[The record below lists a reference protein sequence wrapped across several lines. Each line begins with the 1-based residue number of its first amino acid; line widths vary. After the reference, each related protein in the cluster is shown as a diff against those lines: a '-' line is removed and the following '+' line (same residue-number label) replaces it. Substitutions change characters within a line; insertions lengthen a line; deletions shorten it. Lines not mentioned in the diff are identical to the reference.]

1 MKKLVNLILL
11 VATSLLL
18 LSCEKENISGAYPYD
33 RIIFYNENDSTM
45 RVVVENDSMRITS
58 LTAFSKW
65 DQSLYPMEFW
75 VDDEEISSIGSNGYL
90 KGKKEGK
97 VTVYAKVM
105 STYGELEDSITYK
118 VKGLITKFIEEYPY
132 TLKGWGVDRN
142 KDGIITVTEVHET
155 EILKGYIGSDWLVEI
170 AEYMPKLKELEV
182 SADTTS
188 RTLDLSTY
196 KFTKLTIHDYCFEY
210 ALDESEAFYLYN
222 CDINRYKNF
231 FLKELILNNAIEHLT
246 IWHIPGIKSLNLQQY
261 TNLKT
266 FTRKTN
272 SRCDSEWYDLELI
285 LPESIENVQL
295 FNTEINFNYI
305 YPKLNK
311 LVYNFQGY
319 ADISKHKTIE
329 LNKKQIPNLKIID
342 ARKGIRYLDISS
354 FEFSDIDSLYAIADT
369 IIMSKSM
376 YEKKYVHLYLYAE
389 HYIIK

>member
-1 MKKLVNLILL
+1 M
-11 VATSLLL
+11 
-18 LSCEKENISGAYPYD
+18 
-33 RIIFYNENDSTM
+33 
-45 RVVVENDSMRITS
+45 
-58 LTAFSKW
+58 
-65 DQSLYPMEFW
+65 
-75 VDDEEISSIGSNGYL
+75 
-90 KGKKEGK
+90 
-97 VTVYAKVM
+97 
-105 STYGELEDSITYK
+105 
-118 VKGLITKFIEEYPY
+118 
-132 TLKGWGVDRN
+132 
-142 KDGIITVTEVHET
+142 
-155 EILKGYIGSDWLVEI
+155 
-170 AEYMPKLKELEV
+170 
-182 SADTTS
+182 
-188 RTLDLSTY
+188 
-196 KFTKLTIHDYCFEY
+196 
-210 ALDESEAFYLYN
+210 
-222 CDINRYKNF
+222 
-231 FLKELILNNAIEHLT
+231 ILNNAIEHLT

>member
-1 MKKLVNLILL
+1 MKKLFNLIL
-11 VATSLLL
+11 VVTTSLLL
-18 LSCEKENISGAYPYD
+18 LSCENKENEIAYPFD

-75 VDDEEISSIGSNGYL
+75 VDDEEIASIGPNGYL

-105 STYGELEDSITYK
+105 SVHGELEGSITYK

-132 TLKGWGVDRN
+132 TLKRWGVDRN
-142 KDGIITVTEVHET
+142 NDGIITVTEVQET
-155 EILKGYIGSDWLVEI
+155 ETLSGRIGSDWLVEI
-170 AEYMPKLKELEV
+170 MEYMPKLKKLEV
-182 SADTTS
+182 WADTTS
-188 RTLDLSTY
+188 RTLDLSKY
-196 KFTKLTIHDYCFEY
+196 EFTKLTIHDYCFEY
-210 ALDESEAFYLYN
+210 ALNESENYYLTN
-222 CDINRYKNF
+222 WDFHRYKEF
-231 FLKELILNNAIEHLT
+231 LLKELILNNAIEDLI
-246 IWHIPGIKSLNLQQY
+246 IWEIPGIKSLDLRQY
-261 TNLKT
+261 TKLKT
-266 FTRKTN
+266 ITRGTN
-272 SRCDSEWYDLELI
+272 RRCDTDWNKLELI
-285 LPESIENVQL
+285 LSESTEKVEL

-319 ADISKHKTIE
+319 ADISKNKTIE

-342 ARKGIRYLDISS
+342 ARDGIRFLDIST
-354 FEFSDIDSLYAIADT
+354 FEFSDIDSLFAFADT

-376 YEKKYVHLYLYAE
+376 YEKKYKHVFLYAE
-389 HYIIK
+389 HYIVK